1 MMAKPK
7 TRSETEA
14 NARDNAE
21 VEAARA
27 DVDVGR
33 TVSYQQVRKWLLSWG
48 AKKELPRPRW
58 K

>member
-1 MMAKPK
+1 MTTKP
-7 TRSETEA
+7 TARQETES

-27 DVDVGR
+27 DVDAGR